1 MVQRARRASPK
12 PWRSSTSASRD
23 ANSTQEALSKCDIDA
38 VAESDFEFEQWIS
51 DLVIERI
58 EDETGTLIA
67 CDYEDHVTDID
78 DL

>member
-1 MVQRARRASPK
+1 HHACHEVGDGRLAPLLATAKSGGI
-12 PWRSSTSASRD
+12 TD
-23 ANSTQEALSKCDIDA
+23 T

-67 CDYEDHVTDID
+67 CDYEDHVPDID

>member
-1 MVQRARRASPK
+1 MKYTIEINGTVQVVHWA
-12 PWRSSTSASRD
+12 TIE
-23 ANSTQEALSKCDIDA
+23 ANSPEEAISKCDIDA

-67 CDYEDHVTDID
+67 CDYEDHVPDID